1 MREKTKRQNVIT
13 DDRQPN
19 YETPKDSLVWGY
31 DCTDKA
37 LDNFLDGKTPDSRE
51 NVYDVREAIRDALF
65 LLGFRGNI
73 LEEAKKLGAPKK
85 HAKEEG

>member
-1 MREKTKRQNVIT
+1 MKRQNVIT

-19 YETPKDSLVWGY
+19 YKTPKDSLVWGY

-37 LDNFLDGKTPDSRE
+37 LDNFLDGKTLDSRE

-65 LLGFRGNI
+65 LLGFRGDI
-73 LEEAKKLGAPKK
+73 LVEAKKLSVPKK
-85 HAKEEG
+85 HAREEG